1 MHNSSLGMGNRLHI
15 DIERRMVNWNQVF
28 KISNVAAIA
37 VQYIQG
43 KKRDT
48 AHEVILSKLGHLIA
62 CAYHALL
69 SESHVAVTLESTFF
83 YFFY

>member
-1 MHNSSLGMGNRLHI
+1 MTNFGMHNSSLGMGNRLHI
-15 DIERRMVNWNQVF
+15 DVERRMVNWNQVF

-48 AHEVILSKLGHLIA
+48 AAH
-62 CAYHALL
+62 
-69 SESHVAVTLESTFF
+69 
-83 YFFY
+83 